1 LHWPAVMRVLL
12 LAALLTV
19 ACGGKTTDDEL
30 TPDSG
35 ATDTGTTA
43 DTSPVLDAAPDLRSC
58 TGPGTCSLVPTT
70 CCGSCSQPTTEN
82 MTAVTKGRE
91 PEHTKLVCGD
101 GPVGCPAC
109 APAIFDGSVQA
120 WCVGT
125 RCTAVDVR
133 KESLSTCATDDDCM
147 LRYQSCCEP
156 CDENPFD
163 LIALN
168 KSQTAQYRSKV
179 CVGDE
184 TCSKCLARY
193 PADASAVCD
202 PATKHCRVKSP
213 MLP

>member
-1 LHWPAVMRVLL
+1 MRLLL

-19 ACGGKTTDDEL
+19 ACGGKTSDDDI
-30 TPDSG
+30 TPGADSG
-35 ATDTGTTA
+35 ATDTGTFA
-43 DTSPVLDAAPDLRSC
+43 DTATSDAAPDLTRC

-82 MTAVTKGRE
+82 MTAVTRGRE
-91 PEHTKLVCGD
+91 LEHTKLVCGD

-120 WCVGT
+120 WCVAN
-125 RCTAVDVR
+125 RCKAIDVR
-133 KESLSTCATDDDCM
+133 KEPISVCTTDDDCM
-147 LRYQSCCEP
+147 LRYDSCCEP
-156 CDENPFD
+156 CTENPFD

-168 KSQTAQYRSKV
+168 KSSSEAYRSKV

-184 TCSKCLARY
+184 TCSKCAARY

-202 PATKHCRVKSP
+202 PVTKHCRVKSP